1 MNNNKKIIIV
11 VLALLVVMTM
21 GYALFSETVNVNGT
35 AKADG
40 TFDMEI
46 TEAGVIEEV
55 GTTGTKVEIIPGGL
69 RVTGSIFEY
78 PSSYVDIKY
87 KFENK
92 GTVNAFLTGVKVE
105 GIDLRIN
112 QADNTKNA
120 IRLLNMKQNKYYFE
134 PKVISEEIFRLSWTR
149 NVNKTEPENVDM
161 KIYFYF
167 EQVDSREVAC
177 DKALTQTEKIKKSLS
192 NPELRPTGTDITLY
206 DYTKDGLLNNA
217 DLAECKHSCNK

>member
-1 MNNNKKIIIV
+1 MNNNKKIIIG

-21 GYALFSETVNVNGT
+21 GYALFSETVTIGGT

-46 TEAGVIEEV
+46 TEASVIEEV

-87 KFENK
+87 KLENK
-92 GTVNAFLTGVKVE
+92 GTINAFLTGVKVE
-105 GIDLRIN
+105 GIDLRFN
-112 QADNTKNA
+112 KTDNTKNA

-134 PKVISEEIFRLSWTR
+134 PKVTSEETFRLSWMMGDAK
-149 NVNKTEPENVDM
+149 VKDIDM

-167 EQVDSREVAC
+167 EQVDSREAAC
-177 DKALTQTEKIKKSLS
+177 DKAMAQTEKIQKCVKSS
-192 NPELRPTGTDITLY
+192 QFCPTGTDLTLY
-206 DYTKDGLLNNA
+206 DYDKNGHINA
-217 DLAECKHSCNK
+217 SDSSYCKVSCNK

>member
-1 MNNNKKIIIV
+1 MNNNKKIIIG

-21 GYALFSETVNVNGT
+21 GYALFSETVNVGGT
-35 AKADG
+35 AKVDG

-46 TEAGVIEEV
+46 TEASVIEEV

-92 GTVNAFLTGVKVE
+92 GTINAFLTGVKVE
-105 GIDLRIN
+105 GIDLKIN
-112 QADNTKNA
+112 KADNTKNA
-120 IRLLNMKQNKYYFE
+120 IRLLNMKQKKYYFE
-134 PKVISEEIFRLSWTR
+134 PKVISEETFRLSWTR

-161 KIYFYF
+161 KIYFNF
-167 EQVDSREVAC
+167 EQVDSREAAC
-177 DKALTQTEKIKKSLS
+177 DKALTMAEKIKKSIS
-192 NPELRPTGTDITLY
+192 TPELRPTGIDYTLY
-206 DYTKDGLLNNA
+206 DYTKDGILSTN
-217 DLAECKHSCNK
+217 DTTECKNSCNK